1 MPHLAENRQAYH
13 EYTILE
19 KIEAGIVLSG
29 GETKSAKSGQ
39 INLRGSYVTVRDG
52 AAWIINM
59 HLAPY
64 QPKNQPVGY
73 NPTRSRK
80 LLLKAQEIDSLIG
93 KSKAQGQTVIP
104 LAVYTKRGLVKVE
117 LALVRGK
124 KAQDKRASIK
134 KRETDRQIGQAL
146 RRKA

>member
-13 EYTILE
+13 EYEILE

-29 GETKSAKSGQ
+29 GEVKSAKAGQ
-39 INLRGSYVTVRDG
+39 INLRGSYMTIRDG

-59 HLAPY
+59 HIAPY
-64 QPKNQPVGY
+64 QPKNQPKGY
-73 NPTRSRK
+73 NPTRTRK
-80 LLLKAQEIDSLIG
+80 LLLRKEEIDSLIG

-104 LAVYTKRGLVKVE
+104 LSVYSKRGLIKTE

-124 KAQDKRASIK
+124 KSHDKRSSIK
-134 KRETDRQIGQAL
+134 KREADREIGRAM